1 MKKLILTG
9 LLLATATTQVFAQD
23 QNHGDWQHNGN
34 QNGSYQNGQQGN
46 GDHRDG
52 DHRDGDHRNGD
63 NRGGDQRDGGYRGGG
78 DQRGGGWHGN
88 NDHRDGGWHGDW
100 RNDNRYRWE
109 DYRRDNRQVFSLDR
123 FYAPRGWSYRRF
135 SVGVIVPGIVFGPR
149 YWIRDPYAFRLPP
162 APYGAHW
169 VRYYGDALL
178 VQNRSGRVLD
188 VVYGIFN

>member
-1 MKKLILTG
+1 MRKLILSG
-9 LLLATATTQVFAQD
+9 LLLASVAAPVLAQD
-23 QNHGDWQHNGN
+23 QQGGQRDGV
-34 QNGSYQNGQQGN
+34 YQGG
-46 GDHRDG
+46 HRDG
-52 DHRDGDHRNGD
+52 DRQGGDQRNGDHRNGGQRD
-63 NRGGDQRDGGYRGGG
+63 GGQRDGGYRGNDNRHDNGYRNDGG
-78 DQRGGGWHGN
+78 
-88 NDHRDGGWHGDW
+88 DHRDGGYRSDW

-109 DYRRDNRQVFSLDR
+109 DYRRDNRQAFSLGR
-123 FYAPRGWSYRRF
+123 FYAPRGWAYRRF
-135 SVGVIVPGIVFGPR
+135 SIGVTIPGIFFGPR

>member
-1 MKKLILTG
+1 MKQFILIS
-9 LLLATATTQVFAQD
+9 LLLTTVATPIVAQD
-23 QNHGDWQHNGN
+23 RQDWN
-34 QNGSYQNGQQGN
+34 QTHDQR
-46 GDHRDG
+46 GDHR
-52 DHRDGDHRNGD
+52 
-63 NRGGDQRDGGYRGGG
+63 GDQRGGEQRGG
-78 DQRGGGWHGN
+78 DQRGGDHRDNGYRGAAVG
-88 NDHRDGGWHGDW
+88 DHRDGGYRGDW

-109 DYRRDNRQVFSLDR
+109 DYRRDNRQVFSLGR

-135 SVGVIVPGIVFGPR
+135 SIGVAIPSILFGQR

-178 VQNRSGRVLD
+178 IQNRNGRVLD

>member
-1 MKKLILTG
+1 MKKLIIVS

-23 QNHGDWQHNGN
+23 QNHGDWQRNGN
-34 QNGSYQNGQQGN
+34 QNGNYQNGQQGN

-52 DHRDGDHRNGD
+52 DHRNGDQRSGNDHRDNGY
-63 NRGGDQRDGGYRGGG
+63 RGGDQRDGGYRGVPVG
-78 DQRGGGWHGN
+78 
-88 NDHRDGGWHGDW
+88 DHRDNGWHGDW

-109 DYRRDNRQVFSLDR
+109 DYRRDNRQVFSLGR
-123 FYAPRGWSYRRF
+123 FYAPRGWNYRRF
-135 SVGVIVPGIVFGPR
+135 SVGVVVPGIFFGPR

-178 VQNRSGRVLD
+178 IQNRSGRVLD